1 MVFLHGDTAVM
12 NRSDVMNGTVLRFDG
27 FHLE

>member
-12 NRSDVMNGTVLRFDG
+12 NRSAVMDDTVLRFDG